1 MDSLLQVRGLSSG
14 YHGHPVVAG
23 IDLDVGRGE
32 VVAVLG
38 QNGAGKS
45 TTLLTLAGHLR
56 PLSGTITLAGKAV
69 SGAPHTRA
77 QEGLAFVPEGRSV
90 FGGLS
95 TRDNIRVGRCEVE
108 DATALFPELEP
119 LLGRPAGKLSGGE
132 QQMLSLGRAL
142 ARHPDL
148 LLADELSLGLAPLV
162 VTRLLEA
169 VRAAA
174 DERGMGVLLVEQH
187 VQQAL
192 RYADRIYILR
202 RGSIVRSGTVAEVT
216 PYLEEA
222 YLTGPD
228 GDATAAALDLAE
240 GDDSR

>member
-1 MDSLLQVRGLSSG
+1 M
-14 YHGHPVVAG
+14 
-23 IDLDVGRGE
+23 
-32 VVAVLG
+32 LG

-56 PLSGTITLAGKAV
+56 PLSGTITISGKAV
-69 SGAPHTRA
+69 SGPPHTRA

-95 TRDNIRVGRCEVE
+95 TRDNLRVGRCEVD
-108 DATALFPELEP
+108 DATALFPELKP

-202 RGSIVRSGTVAEVT
+202 RGTIVRSGTVAEVT

-228 GDATAAALDLAE
+228 GDALAAASDLSGPDGAP
-240 GDDSR
+240 